1 MARGF
6 TSGRYLNMQ
15 YVRRRIQRVSGVTVR
30 DERIESRD
38 FSVKSLREEWDVD
51 RQDSDRTL
59 SQAEARALERI
70 GAAHRERT

>member
-6 TSGRYLNMQ
+6 TNNGYGKMQ
-15 YVRRRIQRVSGVTVR
+15 YIQRRIQRVSGVTVR

-38 FSVKSLREEWDVD
+38 FSVKPLREEWDGAGCRD
-51 RQDSDRTL
+51 NDRTL
-59 SQAEARALERI
+59 SQEMRALQRI

>member
-1 MARGF
+1 
-6 TSGRYLNMQ
+6 MQ

-38 FSVKSLREEWDVD
+38 FSIKSLREEWDGIG
-51 RQDSDRTL
+51 RQADDRTL
-59 SQAEARALERI
+59 SQAEARALQRI

>member
-1 MARGF
+1 
-6 TSGRYLNMQ
+6 MQ

-38 FSVKSLREEWDVD
+38 FSIKPLHDEWNDVARHD
-51 RQDSDRTL
+51 DDHAL
-59 SQAEARALERI
+59 PQAEVRALERI

>member
-1 MARGF
+1 
-6 TSGRYLNMQ
+6 MQ

-38 FSVKSLREEWDVD
+38 FSVKSLREEWDAG

-59 SQAEARALERI
+59 SQAEARALQRI
-70 GAAHRERT
+70 GASHRERT